1 MQHNPVLRISK
12 VCLDLIF
19 LDKFQILENSGLL
32 FIGSMEY
39 GHTGPKKYISFK
51 NSRGLEATLKFD
63 FKKQNNV

>member
-12 VCLDLIF
+12 VCF
-19 LDKFQILENSGLL
+19 GNRPCFQILENSGLL